1 MQLAQLMKKRYL
13 WVDSLCLVQDDPE
26 DIGLGTEVMDIIY
39 ELSDLTIIA
48 AGDVDASARL
58 AGLRESSR
66 TLTQVVRDRVW
77 NQIDIGWIGR

>member
-13 WVDSLCLVQDDPE
+13 QVDTLCLVQGE
-26 DIGLGTEVMDIIY
+26 DIELGTQVMDIIY

-66 TLTQVVRDRVW
+66 TPTQVVRDRVW
-77 NQIDIGWIGR
+77 KQFGIRWIGR

>member
-1 MQLAQLMKKRYL
+1 
-13 WVDSLCLVQDDPE
+13 
-26 DIGLGTEVMDIIY
+26 MDIIY

-66 TLTQVVRDRVW
+66 TPTQVVRDRVW
-77 NQIDIGWIGR
+77 NQIDLGWIGR